1 MEENNES
8 TEFLGKMA
16 MISEACQEVFKG
28 KTSIAVE
35 LSEDEFI
42 NVFRISFIFLRALL
56 QPDPKPVSY
65 SNRDLLIFYFSLS
78 YIITY
83 IIQN

>member
-16 MISEACQEVFKG
+16 MISEACQEVFNG

-42 NVFRISFIFLRALL
+42 NVFLIYPYVQMVYIFLYL
-56 QPDPKPVSY
+56 
-65 SNRDLLIFYFSLS
+65 SNDF
-78 YIITY
+78 
-83 IIQN
+83 

>member
-35 LSEDEFI
+35 LNDDEFI
-42 NVFRISFIFLRALL
+42 NVFLKFNPDFTKDNKEQFSVDISGTEFFFIL
-56 QPDPKPVSY
+56 DK
-65 SNRDLLIFYFSLS
+65 
-78 YIITY
+78 
-83 IIQN
+83 